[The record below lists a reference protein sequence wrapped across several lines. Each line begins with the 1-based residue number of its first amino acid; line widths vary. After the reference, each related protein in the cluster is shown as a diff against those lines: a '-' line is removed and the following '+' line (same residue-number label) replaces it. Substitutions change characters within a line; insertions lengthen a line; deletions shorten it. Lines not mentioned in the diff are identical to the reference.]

1 LYRRRKHIVNFLHA
15 WSAGSLLFF
24 AGIILYT
31 SAGRDDV
38 FKSLW
43 PAWTFSEFGQIVN
56 YNGEA
61 LEQSSSLLQVLILG
75 SMHRM
80 AGGDIVLL
88 GALLAV
94 LCGMAAVMFSQLLA
108 QDLGLSLRQIRFTPW
123 LVAGSSFFTYW
134 SWGGLDASL
143 AALCMVLW
151 AVALVRYLKMKRL
164 PGLLLTTMAFLLVRP
179 ENLFVG
185 ALALG
190 LLGVYSWKTEC
201 QDWPWKRVRNAF
213 LVILVMGGLLMLVR
227 WQVWG
232 TALPHTVLAKG
243 GGWNFGKVYRGM
255 NYWAWEMIR
264 HPEFLLLNLACGA
277 GLLLAS
283 RRKSLNNLL
292 LVVSLAFA
300 SGVFVVVSGGDWME
314 NGRFFV
320 PMIPLMVILVLGT
333 WDRKTMG
340 VKSRWWN
347 AIPLILLVA
356 SGLGLVHTARSFS
369 TGQPL
374 GPETGRVAGGA
385 GFNFIE
391 TSNRVHARDL
401 ILTRTLID
409 LVDDLW
415 QEKQAPVTIMS
426 QQAGLVMFHTTKRHY
441 GRVRFIDL
449 VGLCTRDFTHCP
461 VTKDRGGTY
470 GGLNMDYYYLFSDY
484 ERLHAECGFEWPDI
498 IYDIDGESKK
508 KQVFLAQNG
517 YKVVFEDSGEVK
529 GWSES
534 LPGMYIGNGQFI
546 AVRQR

>member
-1 LYRRRKHIVNFLHA
+1 MYRRRKHIVNFLHA

-24 AGIILYT
+24 AGIALYT

-43 PAWTFSEFGQIVN
+43 PAWTLSEFGQIVN
-56 YNGEA
+56 YNGEV

-75 SMHRM
+75 GMHRL

-143 AALCMVLW
+143 AALCLLLW
-151 AVALVRYLKMKRL
+151 AVALIRFLKSKRL
-164 PGLLLTTMAFLLVRP
+164 PGLLLASVAFLLVRP

-190 LLGVYSWKTEC
+190 GLAVYAWRTNC
-201 QDWPWKRVRNAF
+201 RDWPWKRLCSAF
-213 LVILVMGGLLMLVR
+213 LILLGLGCILLLVR
-227 WQVWG
+227 WQVFG

-243 GGWNFGKVYRGM
+243 GGWGFGKMYRGM
-255 NYWAWEMIR
+255 TYWFWEMVR
-264 HPEFLLLNLACGA
+264 HPEFLLLNLTGV
-277 GLLLAS
+277 LALITAI
-283 RRKSLNNLL
+283 RRKTMGSLL
-292 LVVSLAFA
+292 LVLSLLLA
-300 SGVFVVVSGGDWME
+300 SGVFVVLSGGDWME

-320 PMIPLMVILVLGT
+320 PMVPLMVIFVLGSLDPKLT
-333 WDRKTMG
+333 EAKI
-340 VKSRWWN
+340 RWWKFV
-347 AIPLILLVA
+347 PVLLLLVN
-356 SGLGLVHTARSFS
+356 SFGLVHTARLYS

-374 GPETGRVAGGA
+374 GPETGRVPGGA
-385 GFNFIE
+385 GFSFIE

-401 ILTRTLID
+401 ILTKTLIA
-409 LVDDLW
+409 LVDDLY

-426 QQAGLVMFHTTKRHY
+426 QQAGMVMFHTAKRHF
-441 GRVRFIDL
+441 GRVKFIDL
-449 VGLCTRDFTHCP
+449 VGLCTRDFTDCP
-461 VTKDRGGTY
+461 VTRQRGSTY
-470 GGLNMDYYYLFSDY
+470 GGVNMDYFYLFSDY
-484 ERLHAECGFEWPDI
+484 QRLHTECGFEWPDI
-498 IYDIDGESKK
+498 IFDIDDEGVK
-508 KQVFLAQNG
+508 KQEFLAQNG
-517 YKVVFEDSGEVK
+517 YQIVFSDEGDVR

-534 LPGMYIGNGQFI
+534 LPGLYVGAGQFI
-546 AVRQR
+546 SVRIR